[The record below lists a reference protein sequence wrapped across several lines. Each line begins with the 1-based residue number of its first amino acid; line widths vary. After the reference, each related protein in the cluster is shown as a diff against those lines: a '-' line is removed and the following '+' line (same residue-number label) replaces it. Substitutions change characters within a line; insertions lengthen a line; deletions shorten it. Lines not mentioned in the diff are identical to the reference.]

1 MLDMV
6 DIVDKGNLVDN
17 FDIVE
22 QDNKF
27 DRIYMVAI
35 VDPLRPGW
43 PWIYLVGT
51 NQPLLV
57 LIKHIRFILTK
68 IDHKWP

>member
-1 MLDMV
+1 MV

-17 FDIVE
+17 VDIVE

-51 NQPLLV
+51 NRPLLV
-57 LIKHIRFILTK
+57 LIKHIRSILTK
-68 IDHKWP
+68 IDRKWP